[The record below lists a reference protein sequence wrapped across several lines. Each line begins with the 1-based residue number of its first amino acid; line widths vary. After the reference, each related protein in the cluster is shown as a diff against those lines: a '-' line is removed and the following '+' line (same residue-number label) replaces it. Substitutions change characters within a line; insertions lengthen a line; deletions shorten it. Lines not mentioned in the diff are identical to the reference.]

1 MTVKPSVNETPNDR
15 PRARRAARAVGAGGP
30 IRRPALGGFLVAAL
44 LLLVGLGQTASAQSA
59 SVPPPGAEDPVWQA
73 TLDRARGQTV
83 YFNAWGGSDRIN
95 RYLEWA
101 AAELDDR
108 FWVTLIHVRVTDIA
122 EVVARLRA
130 EAVAGRAADGSVDLL
145 WVNGE
150 NFATL
155 KESDLLGPPFAESLP
170 HWAFVDPEE
179 KPTLTVDFGVP
190 TDGLE
195 SPWGMAQL
203 VFFYDSAWTD
213 PPADMDGLLEWAA
226 ANPGRFTY
234 PRPPDF
240 LGTTFLK
247 QVLVTQVADPA
258 RLADPAGDD
267 FQAVT
272 APVWAYLDRL
282 TPHLWR
288 AGRSYPANGPALMRL
303 LGDGEIA
310 IGFAFNP
317 AEASAGILAGQLPDT
332 IRPFLP
338 AEGTLGNTHFLAI
351 PAAAQARAAALV
363 TATFLLSPQA
373 QLRKEDPGIWGDP
386 TVLSMDR
393 LPDAWRARFADL
405 DRGPAT
411 PGPDALAPSLPEPH
425 PSWTAALEAA
435 WVERYQGR

>member
-1 MTVKPSVNETPNDR
+1 MAGKLVK
-15 PRARRAARAVGAGGP
+15 RRAAARW
-30 IRRPALGGFLVAAL
+30 LGRLT
-44 LLLVGLGQTASAQSA
+44 LLVGMALLAPVGGAAAQDA
-59 SVPPPGAEDPVWQA
+59 ADPALRDAADPDWQA
-73 TLDRARGQTV
+73 TLAEARGQTV

-101 AAELDDR
+101 AAELADR
-108 FWVTLIHVRVTDIA
+108 YGIALVHVRVTDIA
-122 EVVARLRA
+122 EVVARLQA
-130 EAVAGRAADGSVDLL
+130 EAVAGRTVDGSVDLL

-155 KESDLLGPPFAESLP
+155 KDSDLLGPPFAESLP
-170 HWAFVDPEE
+170 NWAYVDPAE
-179 KPTLTVDFGVP
+179 KPTVTVDFGVP

-203 VFFYDSAWTD
+203 VFFHDSAWTD
-213 PPADMDGLLEWAA
+213 PPADMAGLLAWAA

-234 PRPPDF
+234 PQPPDF
-240 LGTTFLK
+240 HGTTFLK
-247 QVLVTQVADPA
+247 QVLATQVADPA
-258 RLADPAGDD
+258 RLAEPVGAD
-267 FQAVT
+267 FDRVA
-272 APVWAYLDRL
+272 APVWDYLDRL

-288 AGRSYPANGPALMRL
+288 QGRGYPANGPALMRL

-317 AEASAGILAGQLPDT
+317 AEASAGILNGELPDT

-351 PAAAQARAAALV
+351 PATAQARAAALV
-363 TATFLLSPQA
+363 TANFLLSPEA
-373 QLRKEDPGIWGDP
+373 QLRKEDPAVWGDP

-393 LPDAWRARFADL
+393 LPDRWREAFSAL

-411 PGPDALAPSLPEPH
+411 PGPADLSRTLPEPH

-435 WVERYQGR
+435 WTERFQGR